1 MPITFFSKRC
11 PGAQRLGS
19 CCWSTD
25 LLGQPASIRQK
36 RLFCE
41 ICMAIKG
48 LDSDREL
55 LQVHL
60 ADLYT
65 LDTDQFRKARTAIG
79 DCVFDAIGAGVLNVL
94 TGAVPSLK
102 RARED
107 QRKVSLARTLS
118 LLTDGSWLIHCWN
131 KRIAED
137 TRDICRCEAALSQLP
152 IPIRGTIYEFMCA
165 DTWTLYAHLCSVK
178 RRGYHTLEQP
188 IFWHPARDFHE
199 SNAEGSP
206 SARTMLIGVYSYIV
220 KHVHKPKLESLKR
233 SLVKHAHF
241 IKRNWAMQRY
251 GHTVR
256 KAIDIVDCM
265 LDREIGVVGE
275 APFDIGPAA

>member
-1 MPITFFSKRC
+1 
-11 PGAQRLGS
+11 
-19 CCWSTD
+19 
-25 LLGQPASIRQK
+25 
-36 RLFCE
+36 
-41 ICMAIKG
+41 MAIKG

-152 IPIRGTIYEFMCA
+152 IPIRGSIYEFMCA
-165 DTWTLYAHLCSVK
+165 DAWTLYAHLCSVK

-220 KHVHKPKLESLKR
+220 KHMHKPKLESLKR